1 MEEPAEDSV
10 NAAVALSLGGG
21 ACSCTISEPNF
32 GLNIDAN
39 GVPIQLFESS
49 FICCTDYTDAFHL

>member
-10 NAAVALSLGGG
+10 NAAVALSLGG
-21 ACSCTISEPNF
+21 ACSCTISVANF

-39 GVPIQLFESS
+39 DVPIQLFESS
-49 FICCTDYTDAFHL
+49 FISCTDYTDAYHL